1 MHKVK
6 HLKKQYKDAAEKLGQ
21 SSVGTESDDVSGI
34 EIFVGFNWFFQL
46 HAVMKYRTMMN
57 PLGLLE
63 SCTLVSPT
71 VTAQASQ
78 SIDTLPPQRPTAA
91 IEPLTKESN
100 IDNTAGVEADDGL
113 ADNEPSSDVDCVV
126 DHHEAEKQISCTTA
140 TASAKTASTA
150 CSKALPNA
158 NPAKK
163 KKE

>member
-21 SSVGTESDDVSGI
+21 SSVGIESDDVSGI

-78 SIDTLPPQRPTAA
+78 SIDTLPPQRLTAA

-100 IDNTAGVEADDGL
+100 IDNTAGVGG
-113 ADNEPSSDVDCVV
+113 S
-126 DHHEAEKQISCTTA
+126 
-140 TASAKTASTA
+140 
-150 CSKALPNA
+150 
-158 NPAKK
+158 
-163 KKE
+163 